1 MEKHVP
7 MHPLPEEIQMMPRD
21 ETVCKY
27 CGVSY
32 LILHEFKL
40 LEDKV
45 KALEKKLHFYQGSEE
60 REKRLQE
67 ELQFLR
73 QEHEQSKTD
82 SKSIAERLRIALLQL
97 KEKETKLQAVTTE
110 LTTYQQAVRAAQDQ
124 EQLLR
129 EKAAKQE
136 AILRKSQLFL
146 RLLQSEQTAVR
157 KNVQVLMGHWND
169 IRRDISSQIE
179 ETVRSYS
186 AEMISRHARL
196 EEFQIETLSLQN
208 QVKNLQA
215 IAESV
220 TLTSKQLQDSRE
232 KETELKNKCLELEKQ
247 ILDLQ
252 QQLET
257 VRTDFHNVTKEMQHH
272 KDISIIKTKEANDFH
287 NKLQGMEFDKEAII
301 LKLKKDLK
309 ENNEAVTDSQQKC
322 KQLQEE
328 ITEVRRTGEHFR
340 KRTHHLENELE
351 TTKEVLKQS
360 KEEVAHMKHEREVQ
374 IVSYQNRIDQ
384 LQEALKQRMLSE
396 DSWER
401 KIQNELENEHQKYLL
416 KLEETKKQLREEANM
431 ELEIERQKHEEMLN
445 SFRNR
450 SEALEGK
457 IPSLISQACDELY
470 AEVTMLEKKLHEA
483 QTRLTEKDQGKE
495 REVTNL
501 KKIVSE
507 LELRLTREQDHDISA
522 LEEMRKDIR
531 TKAEKLKE
539 LNLNCAELRLHLDQ
553 ATREIEFLKET
564 VRMECEERYELTE
577 ALTQAKQQLL
587 EIKRVGGSF
596 SLSHRTLTAD
606 KPASALILPGA
617 QKKAP
622 QGLPTTN
629 GTKLMSLSGSY
640 GPASATNYNK
650 LRQSGGSSS
659 LPLLQSPHPPK
670 ERTSSLTDT
679 RHKITAILRRNST
692 QP

>member
-7 MHPLPEEIQMMPRD
+7 VHPLPEEIQMMPRD

-45 KALEKKLHFYQGSEE
+45 KALEKKLNFYQGSEE
-60 REKRLQE
+60 REKCLQE
-67 ELQFLR
+67 ELQYLR

-82 SKSIAERLRIALLQL
+82 SESKTQRLQIALLQL
-97 KEKETKLQAVTTE
+97 KEKEDNLHVLTTE
-110 LTTYQQAVRAAQDQ
+110 LTACQQALRTAQDHK
-124 EQLLR
+124 QLLG

-136 AILRKSQLFL
+136 AILRKSQSFL
-146 RLLQSEQTAVR
+146 RLLQSEQSAVR
-157 KNVQVLMGHWND
+157 KNVQVIMGHWND
-169 IRRDISSQIE
+169 LRRDISSQME
-179 ETVRSYS
+179 EILRSHS
-186 AEMISRHARL
+186 AEMISLHARL
-196 EEFQIETLSLQN
+196 EEFQIESLSLRN
-208 QVKNLQA
+208 QVKNLQP

-220 TLTSKQLQDSRE
+220 TLTSKQLQNSRE
-232 KETELKNKCLELEKQ
+232 KETELKNKCRELEKQ

-287 NKLQGMEFDKEAII
+287 NKLQRMEFDKEAII
-301 LKLKKDLK
+301 LKLTKDLK

-328 ITEVRRTGEHFR
+328 ITEIRRTEETFR
-340 KRTHHLENELE
+340 KRTYHLENELE
-351 TTKEVLKQS
+351 ATKEVLKQS
-360 KEEVAHMKHEREVQ
+360 EEDIAHMKHEREAQ

-384 LQEALKQRMLSE
+384 LQEALKERFLSE
-396 DSWER
+396 DSWEL
-401 KIQNELENEHQKYLL
+401 KMQNEMENEQQKYLL
-416 KLEETKKQLREEANM
+416 KLEETKRQLREEANI

-445 SFRNR
+445 NFQSK

-457 IPSLISQACDELY
+457 ACDELY
-470 AEVTMLEKKLHEA
+470 AEVAMLEKKLHEA
-483 QTRLTEKDQGKE
+483 QARLTEKDLGKE
-495 REVTNL
+495 REVTKL
-501 KKIVSE
+501 KKTVSE
-507 LELRLTREQDHDISA
+507 LELRLTREQDNNISV
-522 LEEMRKDIR
+522 LEDMRKDIH
-531 TKAEKLKE
+531 TKADKLKE
-539 LNLNCAELRLHLDQ
+539 MNLNSAELRLHLNQ
-553 ATREIEFLKET
+553 ATQEIEFLKET

-587 EIKRVGGSF
+587 EMKRVSGSF
-596 SLSHRTLTAD
+596 LLSQRTLTAD
-606 KPASALILPGA
+606 KPAPALILPGA

-622 QGLPTTN
+622 LGLPTNN
-629 GTKLMSLSGSY
+629 GTKLMSLSGMY
-640 GPASATNYNK
+640 GSASATNYNK
-650 LRQSGGSSS
+650 LRQSSGSSS
-659 LPLLQSPHPPK
+659 LPLLQSPHPQK
-670 ERTSSLTDT
+670 DRTSSLTDT

-692 QP
+692 PP